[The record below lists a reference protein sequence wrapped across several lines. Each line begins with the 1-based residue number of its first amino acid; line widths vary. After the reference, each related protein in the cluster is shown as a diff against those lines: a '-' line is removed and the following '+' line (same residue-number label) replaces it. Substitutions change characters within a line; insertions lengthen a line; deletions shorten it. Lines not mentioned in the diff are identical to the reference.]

1 MQLVKM
7 QDMKNRNQTVE
18 VENVRHEN
26 TGKKRRV
33 HE

>member
-7 QDMKNRNQTVE
+7 QDMKNRNQTVG

-33 HE
+33 YE